1 MGRKIPKNKI
11 INQEPSPI
19 DLTTVNQIID
29 TNDINITAL
38 RRGKVRELF
47 RMGFEVSQMVLVL
60 KSGITIN
67 NQKIKIPASEQ
78 VIRSDLEYIKQED
91 AAIPF
96 DFSEKRAEILDKL
109 NYLYNR
115 AMTEYLNAKG
125 PVKNSF
131 LNTAL
136 SILNKIGDIEG
147 VNSAEAIDINI
158 NAEMKMAKFSA
169 EVQTLN
175 KEDKDVLITAIR
187 QILGKREQES
197 TGDNGVLSEQ
207 SILPA
212 QTGND
217 EGIPRES

>member
-1 MGRKIPKNKI
+1 MGSKLAKNKI
-11 INQEPSPI
+11 INQEPSPV
-19 DLTTVNQIID
+19 DLTTVTQIVN
-29 TNDINITAL
+29 TKDINITAL

-67 NQKIKIPASEQ
+67 NKKIKVPVSEQ
-78 VIRSDLEYIKQED
+78 VIRSDLDYIKQED
-91 AAIPF
+91 AATPV
-96 DFSEKRAEILDKL
+96 DFSEKRAEVIDKL
-109 NYLYNR
+109 NFLYNR
-115 AMTEYLNAKG
+115 AMTEYVNAKG

-136 SILNKIGDIEG
+136 SILNKIADIEG
-147 VNSAEAIDINI
+147 VNSAEAIDLNI
-158 NAEMKMAKFSA
+158 SAEMKMSKFSA

-187 QILGKREQES
+187 QILGKRQQES
-197 TGDNGVLSEQ
+197 IGDDGVSSEQ
-207 SILPA
+207 PSLPT
-212 QTGND
+212 QTSND

>member
-1 MGRKIPKNKI
+1 MGSKLAKNKI

-29 TNDINITAL
+29 TKDINITAL

-47 RMGFEVSQMVLVL
+47 RMGFEVSQMVIVL

-67 NQKIKIPASEQ
+67 NQKVKIPASEQ

-91 AAIPF
+91 AAIPV

-147 VNSAEAIDINI
+147 INSAEAIDLNI
-158 NAEMKMAKFSA
+158 SAEMKMAKFSA

-175 KEDKDVLITAIR
+175 KEDKDVLIGAIR
-187 QILGKREQES
+187 QILGKREQGS
-197 TGDNGVLSEQ
+197 TGDDGVLSELP
-207 SILPA
+207 SIPA
-212 QTGND
+212 QTSND